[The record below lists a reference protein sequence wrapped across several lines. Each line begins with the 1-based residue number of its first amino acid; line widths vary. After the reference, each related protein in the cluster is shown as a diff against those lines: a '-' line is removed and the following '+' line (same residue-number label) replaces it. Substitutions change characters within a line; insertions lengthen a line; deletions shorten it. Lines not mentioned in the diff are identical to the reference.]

1 MIVVGDVHGNWRD
14 LAERVYTSGV
24 HGAHIIQ
31 VGDFGLGFNTP
42 QRERELLAPLHRA
55 LRNTESVLHVV
66 RGNHDD
72 PAYWRPGHNHHWQYD
87 TIRLV
92 PDYTVLSVQGARI
105 LCVGGALSIDRI
117 LRRRNH
123 SYWPDEGVVLD
134 EGHLAALN
142 LTDLWGVITHTAP
155 DIAPPFAI
163 DSSVRGYLDI
173 DPPLADDLR
182 HERAA
187 LTQLCTM
194 VRTRT
199 SIPTWAYGHFH
210 GHAEVLHEGTRFILA
225 DVVQWLDI

>member
-14 LAERVYTSGV
+14 LAEQVYASGV
-24 HGAHIIQ
+24 HRAHIIQ

-55 LRNTESVLHVV
+55 LSNTESVLHVI

-72 PAYWRPGHNHHWQYD
+72 PAYWRPGHSHHWHYD

-134 EGHLAALN
+134 EGYLAALN
-142 LTDLWGVITHTAP
+142 LIDLWGVITHTAP

-163 DSSVRGYLDI
+163 DSSVRGYLAV

-182 HERAA
+182 RERAA
-187 LTQLCTM
+187 LTRLYE
-194 VRTRT
+194 VARTRT
-199 SIPTWAYGHFH
+199 FIPT
-210 GHAEVLHEGTRFILA
+210 
-225 DVVQWLDI
+225 

>member
-14 LAERVYTSGV
+14 LAKRVYASGV
-24 HGAHIIQ
+24 QGADIIQ

-55 LRNTESVLHVV
+55 LVAAESVLHVV

-72 PAYWRPGHNHHWQYD
+72 PAYWRPSHSHDWRYD

-92 PDYTVLSVQGARI
+92 PDYTVLSVHGARI

-123 SYWPDEGVVLD
+123 GYWPDEGVVFD
-134 EGHLAALN
+134 EDRLAALN
-142 LTDLWGVITHTAP
+142 LTDLWGVMTHTAP

-173 DPPLADDLR
+173 DLPLAEELR
-182 HERAA
+182 RERAA
-187 LTQLCTM
+187 LTQLYE
-194 VRTRT
+194 VIRART
-199 SIPTWAYGHFH
+199 SVPTWVYGHFH
-210 GHAEVLHEGTRFILA
+210 GHAEALHEGTRFILV
-225 DVVQWLDI
+225 DVMQWLDL

>member
-1 MIVVGDVHGNWRD
+1 MIVIGDVHGNWRD
-14 LAERVYTSGV
+14 LAERVYASGI

-55 LRNTESVLHVV
+55 LLNTESVLHVI

-72 PAYWRPGHNHHWQYD
+72 PAYWRPAHSHGWHYD

-92 PDYTVLSVQGARI
+92 PDYTVLSVPGARI

-123 SYWPDEGVVLD
+123 GYWPDEGVVLD
-134 EGHLAALN
+134 EGRLAALN
-142 LTDLWGVITHTAP
+142 LLGLWGVITHTAP
-155 DIAPPFAI
+155 DIAPPVAI

-173 DPPLADDLR
+173 DLPLADDLR
-182 HERAA
+182 RERAA
-187 LTQLCTM
+187 LTQLYEV

-199 SIPTWAYGHFH
+199 SIPTWVYGHFH
-210 GHAEVLHEGTRFILA
+210 AHAEALHEGTRFILA
-225 DVVQWLDI
+225 DVMQWLDI